1 MSRPRRPTPTV
12 SLFRRYV
19 SNAVQGLSKA
29 REGSRNLAHVL
40 FFLHSKEFV
49 EKLTSSRASWF
60 QSHVTEFN
68 LTCML
73 KSERARGGCSR
84 PPPLK
89 FASLFGIHPLLSLL
103 RLFLPNSLTLNCGN
117 VAEKREQDAARSA
130 ASLGRP
136 ADRPTD

>member
-73 KSERARGGCSR
+73 KSEQATGRVQSAAFEVCLVIRY
-84 PPPLK
+84 
-89 FASLFGIHPLLSLL
+89 PLLFSVS
-103 RLFLPNSLTLNCGN
+103 FS
-117 VAEKREQDAARSA
+117 
-130 ASLGRP
+130 
-136 ADRPTD
+136 PTR